1 MKKKQQSQLNK
12 SGTLALKGNS
22 KLRYTPTKS
31 SMPKL
36 SLKSSFLVI
45 GVTFI
50 VLFTVPFLL
59 EQVQQVGQ
67 WLVLIA
73 SAMSVGLSI
82 AYAHY
87 FIETKRGIGSGFWK
101 LAGIITLLVFI
112 VEFFLFGLG
121 IYL

>member
-1 MKKKQQSQLNK
+1 
-12 SGTLALKGNS
+12 
-22 KLRYTPTKS
+22 
-31 SMPKL
+31 MPKL

-67 WLVLIA
+67 WLVLII
-73 SAMSVGLSI
+73 SAMSVGTSI

-101 LAGIITLLVFI
+101 LTGIITLLVFI